1 MYKGIGASAG
11 IGIGKIVKIKEEELN
26 YTKQSI
32 EDTEAE
38 KKRLSDAIFIEKT
51 QKMVESMK
59 VTAGE
64 QEAEILEGHIM
75 MIQDPAISEQ
85 IEAKIDGEKIN
96 AEAAVEEACDFFAQ
110 IFAMADDELTQQR
123 ASDLGDIKTR
133 LIKILL
139 GIEEVDISAVPE
151 GTILVAEDLTPSM
164 TAGINPANVQG
175 VLTEIG
181 GKTSHSAIICRSME
195 IPAVLSI
202 ENIVSIVNDGD
213 EVVLDGSTGEAFIN
227 PEASVVEEYKAKKAK
242 FLEEKAALQKFVG
255 QKSQTADGHVVEL
268 VANIGGPDEAEGVLE
283 RDGEGVGLFRS
294 EFLFME
300 SDAIPSE
307 EAQFEAYKKVA
318 ETLDGKP
325 VIIRTL
331 DIGGDKALPYLGLP
345 TEENPFLGFRAVRF
359 CLQRKEDI
367 YKPQLRALLRASAFG
382 KVRIMVPL
390 VTCVDEL
397 RAVKAIIEELK
408 QELDAEGIAY
418 DKDIQVGVM
427 METAAASL
435 IADILAKEADFFSI
449 GTNDLTGYTMAA
461 DRGNPD
467 VAYLYSAYNPAVL
480 RSIRNIIS
488 AANKEDI
495 MAGMCGEAASDPL
508 LVPVLLGFGLNE
520 FSVSATAI
528 LATRKA
534 MSLWTM
540 DECKALVDEVMQLE
554 TEAEVK
560 ALLEERARS

>member
-38 KKRLSDAIFIEKT
+38 KKRLSDAIEVFIEKT

-318 ETLDGKP
+318 IALNGKP

-331 DIGGDKALPYLGLP
+331 DIGGDKEIPYMGL
-345 TEENPFLGFRAVRF
+345 EKDENPFLGYRAIRL
-359 CLQRKEDI
+359 CLDRKEDI
-367 YKPQLRALLRASAFG
+367 YKPQLRALLRASAYG
-382 KVRIMVPL
+382 NIRIMIPL
-390 VTCVDEL
+390 VTCIDEL
-397 RAVKAIIEELK
+397 REAKALIEEIK
-408 QELDAEGIAY
+408 AELDEKNIAY
-418 DKDIQVGVM
+418 KKDIQVGIMV
-427 METAAASL
+427 ETAAASL
-435 IADILAKEADFFSI
+435 IADIFAKEADFFSI
-449 GTNDLTGYTMAA
+449 GTNDLTQYTLAMDRQNLLLKDKYNDHHPALVKMIRMVTEAGHKSGCEVYICGELAA
-461 DRGNPD
+461 DSNLTEAFIQMGVD
-467 VAYLYSAYNPAVL
+467 GLSVVPACVL
-480 RSIRNIIS
+480 
-488 AANKEDI
+488 
-495 MAGMCGEAASDPL
+495 
-508 LVPVLLGFGLNE
+508 PV
-520 FSVSATAI
+520 
-528 LATRKA
+528 RKA
-534 MSLWTM
+534 IRSSYA
-540 DECKALVDEVMQLE
+540 DEANRPE
-554 TEAEVK
+554 EAVK
-560 ALLEERARS
+560 EK